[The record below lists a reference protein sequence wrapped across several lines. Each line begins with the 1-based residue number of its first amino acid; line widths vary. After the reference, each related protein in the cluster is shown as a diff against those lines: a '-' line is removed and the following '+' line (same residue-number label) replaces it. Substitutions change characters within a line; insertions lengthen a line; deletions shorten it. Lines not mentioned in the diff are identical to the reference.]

1 MPSKLWLAIVCFRI
15 SALIY
20 LGLGFLVFALLAD
33 EQPAV
38 GVFGAILCCGF
49 GIGIEVVIWGLR
61 QLRFWAW
68 IAGLCLCGL
77 YVPSLFMPLGAL
89 ALWGLLD
96 NDSLVAFGVRKQAQ
110 QPERVIGSV

>member
-20 LGLGFLVFALLAD
+20 IALGFLVFALLAD
-33 EQPAV
+33 EQTAV
-38 GVFGAILCCGF
+38 GVVGAMLCWGF

-61 QLRFWAW
+61 QQSFWAW

-77 YVPSLFMPLGAL
+77 YIPSLFLPLGAL

-96 NDSLVAFGVRKQAQ
+96 GESLTAFGVRRQAQ
-110 QPERVIGSV
+110 TSVQ